1 MIDELDY
8 LRSELQAYI
17 EVLDDEITTSPNDNH
32 PQHMHDLSKILDEV
46 VLKIKPICEDFE
58 KLEDDDA
65 PLTKF
70 LKAGGGLSA
79 FKQTKGELDH
89 IFDEIDTLV
98 KKASSLKN
106 IYRTQKEDKQNK
118 ILFILTLVTTVVIP
132 GQFLTGLWGMN
143 FQHMPELEIEWMYPW
158 GFWALFILTTC
169 LILGFFRYEKLL

>member
-17 EVLDDEITTSPNDNH
+17 EVLDDEITTAPNDNH

-46 VLKIKPICEDFE
+46 TLKIKPIVEDFQN
-58 KLEDDDA
+58 LDNNDA

-70 LKAGGGLSA
+70 LKRGGGLSV

-89 IFDEIDTLV
+89 IYDEIATLV
-98 KKASSLKN
+98 KKADSLKG

-132 GQFLTGLWGMN
+132 GQLMTGVWGMN
-143 FQHMPELEIEWMYPW
+143 FEHMPELTKEWMYPE
-158 GFWALFILTTC
+158 GFWIIFTLFTTFIL
-169 LILGFFRYEKLL
+169 GVFKYEELL